1 VPVQQTTELS
11 FLQTSNFV
19 DQIYLYAGLAVD
31 NKHETGFIAKEI
43 RKHNYQTM
51 VRLFTSLDDA
61 TFRAVLWDQSV
72 HCLVWPPFVR
82 YPGISETAKTDLR
95 AYAAAG
101 NNVVFLG
108 NYVAV
113 QFMNDVFGFQL
124 TDDYQNGEL
133 VCSLLACL
141 LMAMLVTAPLSF
153 SRCHSLAYSHNL
165 APTSSPFIAPDIH
178 TNQARTTG
186 TTATCATHRISTC
199 LRGLSRLRSR
209 PMPSRRAPCPRAASP
224 CWTRWCVYVYLCMCI
239 YACVCA
245 HVATVHVYM
254 RGDMLT
260 RLHLL
265 QGATVAFV
273 IRYDLGTVC
282 YIGYNYNTPF
292 HADQWTRKH
301 YPPPPPRRHACNFSC
316 GLSLRGHALASRE
329 TVAHINAFWVYAF
342 RIYPGVL
349 HCAIDM

>member
-1 VPVQQTTELS
+1 MAD
-11 FLQTSNFV
+11 FV

-124 TDDYQNGEL
+124 TDDYQNGPYYRL
-133 VCSLLACL
+133 PLPAVCVRAARVETC
-141 LMAMLVTAPLSF
+141 P
-153 SRCHSLAYSHNL
+153 
-165 APTSSPFIAPDIH
+165 SPW
-178 TNQARTTG
+178 Q
-186 TTATCATHRISTC
+186 
-199 LRGLSRLRSR
+199 
-209 PMPSRRAPCPRAASP
+209 SRRQER
-224 CWTRWCVYVYLCMCI
+224 RQR
-239 YACVCA
+239 
-245 HVATVHVYM
+245 
-254 RGDMLT
+254 RGA
-260 RLHLL
+260 
-265 QGATVAFV
+265 G
-273 IRYDLGTVC
+273 
-282 YIGYNYNTPF
+282 
-292 HADQWTRKH
+292 
-301 YPPPPPRRHACNFSC
+301 
-316 GLSLRGHALASRE
+316 RGR
-329 TVAHINAFWVYAF
+329 
-342 RIYPGVL
+342 
-349 HCAIDM
+349 

>member
-1 VPVQQTTELS
+1 MVRSKVEVDADGGRGSWVLAD
-11 FLQTSNFV
+11 FV

-124 TDDYQNGEL
+124 TDDYQNGPYYRSCAPWNPDAL
-133 VCSLLACL
+133 TACR
-141 LMAMLVTAPLSF
+141 TRKKESIQTRGTGPSGGCPQQQIHQ
-153 SRCHSLAYSHNL
+153 RHNL
-165 APTSSPFIAPDIH
+165 LRAHPF
-178 TNQARTTG
+178 
-186 TTATCATHRISTC
+186 
-199 LRGLSRLRSR
+199 
-209 PMPSRRAPCPRAASP
+209 
-224 CWTRWCVYVYLCMCI
+224 
-239 YACVCA
+239 
-245 HVATVHVYM
+245 
-254 RGDMLT
+254 
-260 RLHLL
+260 
-265 QGATVAFV
+265 
-273 IRYDLGTVC
+273 
-282 YIGYNYNTPF
+282 
-292 HADQWTRKH
+292 
-301 YPPPPPRRHACNFSC
+301 RHS
-316 GLSLRGHALASRE
+316 GH
-329 TVAHINAFWVYAF
+329 
-342 RIYPGVL
+342 
-349 HCAIDM
+349 

>member
-1 VPVQQTTELS
+1 MAD
-11 FLQTSNFV
+11 FV

-124 TDDYQNGEL
+124 TDDYQNGPYYRL
-133 VCSLLACL
+133 QPCAVLRARRPCN
-141 LMAMLVTAPLSF
+141 PFLS
-153 SRCHSLAYSHNL
+153 
-165 APTSSPFIAPDIH
+165 PW
-178 TNQARTTG
+178 Q
-186 TTATCATHRISTC
+186 
-199 LRGLSRLRSR
+199 
-209 PMPSRRAPCPRAASP
+209 RR
-224 CWTRWCVYVYLCMCI
+224 
-239 YACVCA
+239 
-245 HVATVHVYM
+245 
-254 RGDMLT
+254 
-260 RLHLL
+260 
-265 QGATVAFV
+265 
-273 IRYDLGTVC
+273 
-282 YIGYNYNTPF
+282 
-292 HADQWTRKH
+292 QWERMQ
-301 YPPPPPRRHACNFSC
+301 R
-316 GLSLRGHALASRE
+316 RE
-329 TVAHINAFWVYAF
+329 TTWKSTLT
-342 RIYPGVL
+342 GE
-349 HCAIDM
+349 CG

>member
-1 VPVQQTTELS
+1 VVRTRIGVGANGRRWSWL
-11 FLQTSNFV
+11 LADFV

-124 TDDYQNGEL
+124 TDDYQNGPYYRSRAPWRL
-133 VCSLLACL
+133 DSLGVCAVL
-141 LMAMLVTAPLSF
+141 LM
-153 SRCHSLAYSHNL
+153 
-165 APTSSPFIAPDIH
+165 
-178 TNQARTTG
+178 
-186 TTATCATHRISTC
+186 
-199 LRGLSRLRSR
+199 
-209 PMPSRRAPCPRAASP
+209 RR
-224 CWTRWCVYVYLCMCI
+224 
-239 YACVCA
+239 
-245 HVATVHVYM
+245 
-254 RGDMLT
+254 
-260 RLHLL
+260 
-265 QGATVAFV
+265 
-273 IRYDLGTVC
+273 
-282 YIGYNYNTPF
+282 
-292 HADQWTRKH
+292 
-301 YPPPPPRRHACNFSC
+301 
-316 GLSLRGHALASRE
+316 
-329 TVAHINAFWVYAF
+329 
-342 RIYPGVL
+342 
-349 HCAIDM
+349 

>member
-1 VPVQQTTELS
+1 MRILQQAAAADDGGAGGCAD
-11 FLQTSNFV
+11 FV

-124 TDDYQNGEL
+124 TDDYQNGPYYRCIPIPL
-133 VCSLLACL
+133 LLAFL
-141 LMAMLVTAPLSF
+141 SSSSTAFTALHHF
-153 SRCHSLAYSHNL
+153 
-165 APTSSPFIAPDIH
+165 FDI
-178 TNQARTTG
+178 
-186 TTATCATHRISTC
+186 
-199 LRGLSRLRSR
+199 
-209 PMPSRRAPCPRAASP
+209 
-224 CWTRWCVYVYLCMCI
+224 
-239 YACVCA
+239 
-245 HVATVHVYM
+245 
-254 RGDMLT
+254 
-260 RLHLL
+260 
-265 QGATVAFV
+265 
-273 IRYDLGTVC
+273 
-282 YIGYNYNTPF
+282 
-292 HADQWTRKH
+292 
-301 YPPPPPRRHACNFSC
+301 
-316 GLSLRGHALASRE
+316 
-329 TVAHINAFWVYAF
+329 
-342 RIYPGVL
+342 
-349 HCAIDM
+349 